1 MARLRG
7 NKDYSHDTPA
17 RTGVLLTNLGS
28 PDAPTPAAVRRYLA
42 EFLWDPRIVEI
53 PRPIWWLILHG
64 IVLRVRPRRSAHAY
78 SQVWTEQ
85 GAPLL
90 AISRAQLA
98 AIKQNLATQLGDNT
112 VFALAMRYGNP
123 SIAAG
128 LRELQAAGAQRIL
141 VFPLYPQYASS
152 TTASTFDAV
161 SAELRGWRWLPSLR
175 FINCY
180 HDHPGYIAALARSV
194 REHWERN
201 GKPDKL
207 LMSFHGLPKRHL
219 ESGDPYFCHCH
230 KTARLLAG
238 ALRLEEHQW
247 QVSFQSRFGR
257 EEWLQPYTDVTLR
270 EWGEQGL
277 GKVQVICPGFS
288 ADCLE
293 TLEEIAMQNRDIFLA
308 AGGGGFEY
316 IPALNTREDHIKALS
331 DIVLQHSAGWHES
344 QSDDDQKETVL
355 QRARAKGAGR

>member
-7 NKDYSHDTPA
+7 NKDYPHDTPS

-64 IVLRVRPRRSAHAY
+64 IVLRLRPKRSAHAY
-78 SQVWTEQ
+78 SQVWTER
-85 GAPLL
+85 GAPLIT
-90 AISRAQLA
+90 ISRAQVD
-98 AIKQNLATQLGDNT
+98 AIKANLATQLGEGT
-112 VFALAMRYGNP
+112 VFAMAMRYGNP

-152 TTASTFDAV
+152 TTGTTYDAV
-161 SAELRGWRWLPSLR
+161 NAELRQWRWLPALR
-175 FINCY
+175 FVNGYC
-180 HDHPGYIAALARSV
+180 DHPGYIAALARSV
-194 REHWERN
+194 REHWDEH
-201 GKPDKL
+201 GQGEKL
-207 LMSFHGLPKRHL
+207 LMSFHGLPRRHL
-219 ESGDPYFCHCH
+219 ESGDPYYCHCQ

-238 ALRLEEHQW
+238 ALRLEDAQW
-247 QVSFQSRFGR
+247 HVSFQSRFGR
-257 EEWLQPYTDVTLR
+257 EEWLKPYTDATLK
-270 EWGEQGL
+270 EWGEQGIA
-277 GKVQVICPGFS
+277 KVQVICPGFS

-293 TLEEIAMQNRDIFLA
+293 TLEEIALQNRDIFLA
-308 AGGGGFEY
+308 AGGGEFEY

-331 DIVLQHSAGWHES
+331 DIVLEHSAGWHEQHTAEADTQAILS
-344 QSDDDQKETVL
+344 
-355 QRARAKGAGR
+355 RAKSKGALR